1 MSFQLLLV
9 LAIFVVPATS
19 NILMPHSFFA
29 TRSEAMLENPAN
41 YQNLEEN
48 IDNVNEMTSSRFSS
62 GPNGN
67 VVNNNGNNNHLQTEH
82 ARNCFF
88 TPVQCMLPMTD
99 SHKDVQSLHGVY
111 SPTANHVR
119 RSVDTMLT
127 SPWGYTDLIKRG
139 GDNRFYQWLSRF

>member
-1 MSFQLLLV
+1 MILV
-9 LAIFVVPATS
+9 AVPVAS

-29 TRSEAMLENPAN
+29 TRSEALENPQA
-41 YQNLEEN
+41 Y
-48 IDNVNEMTSSRFSS
+48 S
-62 GPNGN
+62 GPQESNRDAQFSDPNGSADDIKN
-67 VVNNNGNNNHLQTEH
+67 ANNFQTEH

-88 TPVQCMLPMTD
+88 TPVQCMLPLTD

-111 SPTANHVR
+111 SPTAPHVR

>member
-1 MSFQLLLV
+1 MSLQLLAIMVLLV
-9 LAIFVVPATS
+9 APVTS

-29 TRSEAMLENPAN
+29 TRSDIMLEDPSGQA
-41 YQNLEEN
+41 EN
-48 IDNVNEMTSSRFSS
+48 VDASPIKINSGSNEDIGSDKSDSNF
-62 GPNGN
+62 
-67 VVNNNGNNNHLQTEH
+67 QTEH

-88 TPVQCMLPMTD
+88 TPVQCLLPLTD

-111 SPTANHVR
+111 SPTATHVR